1 MIIAAVKPPAAAGI
15 GPRNRGVD
23 SRARH
28 PAVELRQ
35 IFGQTEPAEGWPT
48 QTRMNF
54 HPMPRPL
61 AQAGAIDGDAV
72 ADLAELL
79 DVDMDHLAGPL
90 PLIATGRLGRLQS
103 AQPRETKALEDAA
116 RRGSRDADLGDD
128 RQAGQPAFKDN

>member
-1 MIIAAVKPPAAAGI
+1 
-15 GPRNRGVD
+15 
-23 SRARH
+23 
-28 PAVELRQ
+28 
-35 IFGQTEPAEGWPT
+35 
-48 QTRMNF
+48 
-54 HPMPRPL
+54 MPRPL

-103 AQPRETKALEDAA
+103 AQPRETQALEDAA